1 MEEGEENGRFSK
13 DQDQEAGLLQNVSI
27 EFKKIIWPDKNTMF
41 KQSIAVVA
49 ISIVLGIIIA
59 AIDAL
64 AKYGVNF
71 LTSL

>member
-1 MEEGEENGRFSK
+1 MADSEKTKTKKTGIFK
-13 DQDQEAGLLQNVSI
+13 NVSI

-41 KQSIAVVA
+41 KQSVAVVA
-49 ISIVLGIIIA
+49 ISIVMGIIIA